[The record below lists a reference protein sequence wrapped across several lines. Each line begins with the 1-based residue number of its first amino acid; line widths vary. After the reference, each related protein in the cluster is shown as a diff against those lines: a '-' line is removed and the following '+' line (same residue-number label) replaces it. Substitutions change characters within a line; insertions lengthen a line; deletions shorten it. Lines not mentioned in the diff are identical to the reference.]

1 MPYGSSDQAM
11 TGHTIA
17 TVLLPAERSSV
28 DAAGNGCF
36 AIVHRDSIS
45 DAIRVVRERAVDA
58 VLLSVHRCQA
68 GQLDA
73 LSHFLRDFPEIPAV
87 ALVSRHDPRSTET
100 LLSLGAS
107 GIRQV
112 VDVTS
117 PSGWQRLRELI
128 SGPASRASAR
138 IQAYLFDV
146 LGDVPPDT
154 RLYFEAMIRLAP
166 DTVTVRKL
174 ARKLQVRPS
183 TLMSRFSRAG
193 LPSPKSY
200 LAAVRLL
207 HAAVLLEVPGL
218 SIADVAYRLEYSSPQ
233 SFGRHVRAIMGI
245 TSSEFRN
252 RLPFPAAMHR
262 FLAIMV
268 TPYLQALRDFHPLAA
283 GNGTTETASDAGP
296 G

>member
-1 MPYGSSDQAM
+1 MPYAPPEPAVS
-11 TGHTIA
+11 GHTVA
-17 TVLLPAERSSV
+17 TVLLPGERSSV

-36 AIVHRDSIS
+36 ALVHRDSIPE
-45 DAIRVVRERAVDA
+45 AIRVVRERPVDA
-58 VLLSVHRCQA
+58 VLLSVHRCQT
-68 GQLDA
+68 GQMDA

-87 ALVSRHDPRSTET
+87 ALVSRHDTAATET
-100 LLSLGAS
+100 LLTLGAS
-107 GIRQV
+107 GVRQV

-117 PSGWQRLRELI
+117 PAGWQRLRELV
-128 SGPASRASAR
+128 SGPASRSSAR
-138 IQAYLFDV
+138 IQAHLFDA

-174 ARKLQVRPS
+174 ARTLQVRPS
-183 TLMSRFSRAG
+183 TLMSRFSRAL

-200 LAAVRLL
+200 LAAIRLL
-207 HAAVLLEVPGL
+207 HAAVLLELPGL

-252 RLPFPAAMHR
+252 RLPFTAAMNR
-262 FLAIMV
+262 FISIMV
-268 TPYLQALRDFHPLAA
+268 TPYLPTLRDFHPLAA
-283 GNGTTETASDAGP
+283 GNGTTEPARDKRP

>member
-1 MPYGSSDQAM
+1 MSYGSSDQAM
-11 TGHTIA
+11 SGHTIA
-17 TVLLPAERSSV
+17 TVLLPGERSSV

-36 AIVHRDSIS
+36 AVVHRDTIS
-45 DAIRVVRERAVDA
+45 DAIRVVRERSVDA
-58 VLLSVHRCQA
+58 VLLSVHQCQT

-138 IQAYLFDV
+138 IQACLFDV

-154 RLYFEAMIRLAP
+154 RLYFEALIRLAP

-174 ARKLQVRPS
+174 AKTLHVRPS
-183 TLMSRFSRAG
+183 TLMSRFNRAG

-252 RLPFPAAMHR
+252 RLPFPAAMNR
-262 FLAIMV
+262 FLEIMI
-268 TPYLQALRDFHPLAA
+268 TPYLLALRDFHPLAA
-283 GNGTTETASDAGP
+283 GNGTTETASDSRP

>member
-1 MPYGSSDQAM
+1 MPYARTEPVVS
-11 TGHTIA
+11 GHTIA
-17 TVLLPAERSSV
+17 TVLLPGERPSV

-36 AIVHRDSIS
+36 ALIHRDSIPE
-45 DAIRVVRERAVDA
+45 AIRVVRERPVDA
-58 VLLSVHRCQA
+58 VLLSVHRCQT
-68 GQLDA
+68 GQMDA

-87 ALVSRHDPRSTET
+87 ALVSRHDTIATEA

-112 VDVTS
+112 VDVTV
-117 PSGWQRLRELI
+117 PSGWQRLRELV

-138 IQAYLFDV
+138 IQAQLFAV

-183 TLMSRFSRAG
+183 TLMSRFSRAH

-200 LAAVRLL
+200 LAAIRLL
-207 HAAVLLEVPGL
+207 HAAVLLEGAGL

-252 RLPFPAAMHR
+252 RIPFPTAMTR
-262 FLAIMV
+262 FLSIMV

-283 GNGTTETASDAGP
+283 GNGTTEKRQ
-296 G
+296 

>member
-1 MPYGSSDQAM
+1 MS
-11 TGHTIA
+11 GHTIA
-17 TVLLPAERSSV
+17 TVLLPGERPSV

-36 AIVHRDSIS
+36 AVVHRDSIP
-45 DAIRVVRERAVDA
+45 DAIRVVRERPVDA

-68 GQLDA
+68 GQMDA
-73 LSHFLRDFPEIPAV
+73 LSHFLRDFPEIPTV
-87 ALVSRHDPRSTET
+87 ALVSRHDPVATET
-100 LLSLGAS
+100 LLTLGAS

-117 PSGWQRLRELI
+117 PSGWQRLRELV

-138 IQAYLFDV
+138 IQAPLFDV
-146 LGDVPPDT
+146 LGEVSADT

-174 ARKLQVRPS
+174 ANRLQVRPS
-183 TLMSRFSRAG
+183 TLMSRFSRAQ

-207 HAAVLLEVPGL
+207 HAAVLLEGEGL

-233 SFGRHVRAIMGI
+233 SFGRHVRALMGI
-245 TSSEFRN
+245 TSTEFRN
-252 RLPFPAAMHR
+252 RLPFPAAMDR
-262 FLAIMV
+262 FISIMI
-268 TPYLQALRDFHPLAA
+268 TPYLEALRDFHPLAA
-283 GNGTTETASDAGP
+283 GNGTTDLGSVNGAG
-296 G
+296 

>member
-1 MPYGSSDQAM
+1 VSS
-11 TGHTIA
+11 HTVA
-17 TVLLPAERSSV
+17 TVLLPGERHSV

-36 AIVHRDSIS
+36 SLVHRDSIPE
-45 DAIRVVRERAVDA
+45 AIRVVRERPVDA
-58 VLLSVHRCQA
+58 MLLSVHRCQT
-68 GQLDA
+68 GQMDA

-87 ALVSRHDPRSTET
+87 ALVSHHDSRATET
-100 LLSLGAS
+100 LLTLGAS

-138 IQAYLFDV
+138 IQAHLFDA
-146 LGDVPPDT
+146 LGEVPPDT
-154 RLYFEAMIRLAP
+154 RLYFEAMVRLAP
-166 DTVTVRKL
+166 DTVTVRNL

-183 TLMSRFSRAG
+183 TLMSRFSRAD

-200 LAAVRLL
+200 LAAIRLL
-207 HAAVLLEVPGL
+207 HASVLLELPGL

-233 SFGRHVRAIMGI
+233 SFGRHVRAILGI

-252 RLPFPAAMHR
+252 RLPFPAAMGR
-262 FLAIMV
+262 FVSIMI
-268 TPYLQALRDFHPLAA
+268 TPYLEALRDFHPLAA
-283 GNGTTETASDAGP
+283 GNGTTEPASEAKSG
-296 G
+296 